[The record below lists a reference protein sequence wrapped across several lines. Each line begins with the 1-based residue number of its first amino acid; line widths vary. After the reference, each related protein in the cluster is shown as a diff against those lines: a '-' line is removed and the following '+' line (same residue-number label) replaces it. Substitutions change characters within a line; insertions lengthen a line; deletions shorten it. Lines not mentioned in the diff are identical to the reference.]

1 MSEDT
6 RVLLG
11 FNDDVTGLHGPVSV
25 EIVEQVLGVHVVFYL
40 RNTGRT
46 AVIWC
51 ENSVSFML
59 YLEFHFTWSFILL
72 EVSPYLNFRSLRV
85 QLIKYVQLI

>member
-11 FNDDVTGLHGPVSV
+11 FNDDVTGLHGSVSV
-25 EIVEQVLGVHVVFYL
+25 EIDEQVLGVHVVFYL
-40 RNTGRT
+40 RHTGRT

-51 ENSVSFML
+51 ENSVSFM
-59 YLEFHFTWSFILL
+59 TLL
-72 EVSPYLNFRSLRV
+72 GVS
-85 QLIKYVQLI
+85 

>member
-40 RNTGRT
+40 RHTGRT

-51 ENSVSFML
+51 QNSVSFMTL
-59 YLEFHFTWSFILL
+59 LGVSFYLEFHFT
-72 EVSPYLNFRSLRV
+72 
-85 QLIKYVQLI
+85 